1 MTRGL
6 TQTDLLE
13 RQDELARLEQG
24 LADALRGEGT
34 LLVVEGAPGI
44 GKTRLLHEARAA
56 ASGCGLDVVT
66 ARGAA
71 LEHDFPYGV
80 VRQLFERPLA
90 AAGEGERERLLAGAA
105 ALAAPALESLDTG
118 VPDFGLSVAHG
129 LYWLTANLA
138 ERRPLLLG
146 VDDAHWADDASLRF
160 LAYLARRLDDLPV
173 CVLVTTRPPEPDV
186 LALAELI
193 RDAHAHALQ
202 PRELSPEAVAAMLA
216 RAFGQEPEPPFAA
229 ACAEATGG
237 NPFLLRE
244 LIRALEADG
253 AEPVAAATGA
263 VRSLG
268 PRTVSRSLLLRIAH
282 LPGGAAVARAVA
294 VLAGDA
300 EPRHVAALAGLD
312 GGEAGAV
319 ADALC
324 GAGVLAPGRPLE
336 FVHPILREAIYADI
350 PETEREALHAAAA
363 RTLAAAGRPVQA
375 VALHLGLAPPDGDQR
390 AVATLR
396 AAAAHAFARGMPQV
410 SVAHLQRALAESPP
424 ADERA
429 AIMSELSAAQLR
441 SGRLGEAERHARES
455 LDGAG
460 GAVAAE
466 RRREVARAVLATGD
480 LAGYVAE
487 MELAAA
493 EAGDDDLAF
502 AIEAEMAG
510 TGWRLPEV
518 SGRIGAML
526 EQHAGASGRTPAE
539 LAVLAVLSR
548 YRVSA
553 AHSAQDAVRMACS
566 ALADGRLLASLPAE
580 SPPYLTAVYVLIVAD
595 EFAEAERLLD
605 LQLARA
611 RATGTVIGFTGGMV
625 IRSILRLRAGAL
637 KDAEADARIAM
648 NAMRAAMLLHVAAPP
663 SMAVIVE
670 ALTLQGLLDDAE
682 EALRA
687 NGMETLPATAQY
699 ARLLFSRGLLRLAQ
713 GRPAEAL
720 DDLLTAG
727 PLEEPAGMLNPGAP
741 WREHAAHA
749 LSLLGRGEEAAAMSE
764 EWLALAAAWGGAS
777 VHAGALRAAA
787 RFGDPAA
794 RLERLEAAAA
804 LLAPTGVRLEHAVTL
819 CELGAELR
827 RAGRRG
833 AAAEALRRADDLA
846 QACGAEPLVARVRA
860 ELGIA
865 GARPLAR
872 RFSGADALTASERR
886 VAELAAAGRSNK
898 EIAQSLFITAKTVE
912 NHLGRVYGKLGIGSR
927 KAIAQALGDG

>member
-1 MTRGL
+1 
-6 TQTDLLE
+6 
-13 RQDELARLEQG
+13 
-24 LADALRGEGT
+24 
-34 LLVVEGAPGI
+34 
-44 GKTRLLHEARAA
+44 
-56 ASGCGLDVVT
+56 
-66 ARGAA
+66 
-71 LEHDFPYGV
+71 
-80 VRQLFERPLA
+80 
-90 AAGEGERERLLAGAA
+90 
-105 ALAAPALESLDTG
+105 
-118 VPDFGLSVAHG
+118 
-129 LYWLTANLA
+129 
-138 ERRPLLLG
+138 
-146 VDDAHWADDASLRF
+146 
-160 LAYLARRLDDLPV
+160 
-173 CVLVTTRPPEPDV
+173 
-186 LALAELI
+186 
-193 RDAHAHALQ
+193 
-202 PRELSPEAVAAMLA
+202 
-216 RAFGQEPEPPFAA
+216 
-229 ACAEATGG
+229 
-237 NPFLLRE
+237 
-244 LIRALEADG
+244 
-253 AEPVAAATGA
+253 
-263 VRSLG
+263 
-268 PRTVSRSLLLRIAH
+268 
-282 LPGGAAVARAVA
+282 
-294 VLAGDA
+294 
-300 EPRHVAALAGLD
+300 
-312 GGEAGAV
+312 
-319 ADALC
+319 
-324 GAGVLAPGRPLE
+324 
-336 FVHPILREAIYADI
+336 
-350 PETEREALHAAAA
+350 
-363 RTLAAAGRPVQA
+363 
-375 VALHLGLAPPDGDQR
+375 
-390 AVATLR
+390 
-396 AAAAHAFARGMPQV
+396 MPQV

-487 MELAAA
+487 MERAAA

-553 AHSAQDAVRMACS
+553 AHSAQDAVRMACG

-749 LSLLGRGEEAAAMSE
+749 LCLLDRGEEAAAMSE

-777 VHAGALRAAA
+777 VHAGALRTAA

-804 LLAPTGVRLEHAVTL
+804 LLAPTGVRLELAATL

-846 QACGAEPLVARVRA
+846 QACGAEPLVARVRE